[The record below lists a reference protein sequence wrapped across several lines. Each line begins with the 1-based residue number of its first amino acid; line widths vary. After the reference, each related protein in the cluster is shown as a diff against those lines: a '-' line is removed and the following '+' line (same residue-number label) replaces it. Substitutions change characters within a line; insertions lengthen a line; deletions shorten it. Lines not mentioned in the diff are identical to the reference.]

1 MRAGLPV
8 KEKEILEKWG
18 VTTLYKEIRA
28 ASKTKPK
35 WVLHDGPPY
44 ANGGMHIGHA
54 LNNILKDFMI
64 RSRQMVGYD
73 VDYIPGWDCHGL
85 PIEWKVE
92 EEFRAQGRDKKDISP
107 LEFRKACRV
116 YAKKWVEI
124 QKADRI
130 RMGVVGDWDNPYLT
144 MNFSS
149 EAVIASEFL
158 KVVKNELVFRGS
170 KPIMWSPVERT
181 SLAEAEVEYQ
191 EKTSP
196 MIWVKFPVAK
206 GLEDAFVI
214 IWTTT
219 PWTIPANRAVSYS
232 KKISYGLYQIDAI
245 EEGLEFT
252 PFAIVGEKIV
262 VADKLAEDIFKNA
275 KVAKFTRL
283 SDVNPEGITC
293 DHPLKNWEG
302 ANGGYQFP
310 VPLIAGE
317 HVTDDAGTGFV
328 HTAPSHGVD
337 DYLVW
342 LKHGLPQSEIPFT
355 VDEEGR
361 LTKEAPGFEGAL
373 IMQIEG
379 KAKDIGK
386 EGDAN
391 PRVLDALKATGNL
404 LAMGRL
410 KHQYPHS
417 WRSRAPLI
425 YRNTP
430 QWFIAMDKAV
440 DALGGKTLREVAL
453 SEIDKTDWGNAAAKG
468 RIETMVRER
477 PDWLIS
483 RQRAW
488 GVPIALFVN
497 KATQEV
503 LMDDEVNARIIT
515 AMEVDGADAWY
526 DKPAQYFLGDKYKAE
541 DFEQIHDILDVWF
554 DSGSTHAFVLE
565 SRDTLPRPA
574 NMYLEGTDQHRGWF
588 QSSLLESCATRGV
601 APYKQV
607 RTHGMTVD
615 DKGRK
620 MSKSLGNG
628 IEPQDIAN
636 QNGIE
641 ILRVLFASAD
651 YTQELALGKTM
662 ISQASETYRK
672 LRNTIRYI
680 LASTKDFN
688 EKDLVAYGD
697 LPFLEQWVL
706 ARTAQVDEEVRK
718 AYDTYDFKEAL
729 SAISDFAN
737 LDLSAFFVDVRKD
750 ALYCDPLNSKKRRA
764 AQTVLSILFKRFLT
778 WLAPICPFT
787 TEEAW
792 GIAKPEAGSVH
803 LLVLEDVPSEWN
815 DAAVLERME
824 KLREFRKAVTGLLE
838 LRRADKVISSSLE
851 ATLDIYSKDGG
862 FLNSLSSYLQ
872 TEDIGLMQETLE
884 ELLIVSN
891 VKIHT
896 SEFNF
901 KGNEDKDSVGF
912 DINHFMH
919 GIVLVFGTAVSRNLV
934 KCRRSWKYF
943 DPKTAHPNFPDITPR
958 DAEAVLY
965 WESIQ

>member
-196 MIWVKFPVAK
+196 MIWVKFPVKHLPQSFPVK
-206 GLEDAFVI
+206 GNVTSDLSNFTQISIV

-283 SDVNPEGITC
+283 SDVNPEDITC

-453 SEIDKTDWGNAAAKG
+453 SEIDKTDWGNASAKG

-503 LMDDEVNARIIT
+503 LMDDEVNARIIA

-792 GIAKPEAGSVH
+792 GVAYPDAGSVH

-824 KLREFRKAVTGLLE
+824 KLREFRKAVTGALE
-838 LRRADKVISSSLE
+838 LKRADKTIGSSLE
-851 ATLDIYSKDGG
+851 AAPIVYLDNAEIKAVLGDEDLAELCITSALTLKEGKAPEG
-862 FLNSLSSYLQ
+862 AFVH
-872 TEDIGLMQETLE
+872 EDVAG
-884 ELLIVSN
+884 
-891 VKIHT
+891 
-896 SEFNF
+896 
-901 KGNEDKDSVGF
+901 VG
-912 DINHFMH
+912 
-919 GIVLVFGTAVSRNLV
+919 VVFEHASGV